1 MRRIRLGQVG
11 GGHGAFIGAV
21 HRIAARLDDHY
32 ELVAAALSADPQRA
46 RESARDLG
54 LAPERTYASYEHMA
68 AAESA
73 RPDGVEAVV
82 IATPNDSH
90 AAIARVFLSRG
101 IHVICDKPLTTSMAD
116 ARELRTLARQTR
128 RILAVTYNYTGY
140 AMVRHARELCRSGAL
155 GTVRLVDVQYLQEWL
170 TTDVA
175 AAGNKQAQWRADPAR
190 AGAGGAIADI
200 GTHAYHLLR
209 FVTGLRVQ
217 ALCAELTHFV
227 AGRRVDDDA
236 RMLLRLEGGARGVL
250 WVSQVAPGN
259 ENELSIRVY
268 GDRGSLQWLQSEPD
282 RLAYAEIGRPRQII
296 TRGSPAAGEAARRV
310 TRIPAGHPEGYLEAF
325 ATLYT
330 EIAAAIRAAEH
341 GEPLPEHL
349 SYPDVD
355 AGLEGVEFIDA
366 VLRSDRAGSS
376 WVGYDA
382 GAVTSG
388 AA

>member
-1 MRRIRLGQVG
+1 
-11 GGHGAFIGAV
+11 
-21 HRIAARLDDHY
+21 
-32 ELVAAALSADPQRA
+32 
-46 RESARDLG
+46 
-54 LAPERTYASYEHMA
+54 
-68 AAESA
+68 
-73 RPDGVEAVV
+73 
-82 IATPNDSH
+82 H

-140 AMVRHARELCRSGAL
+140 AMVRHARELCRNGAL

-268 GDRGSLQWLQSEPD
+268 GD
-282 RLAYAEIGRPRQII
+282 
-296 TRGSPAAGEAARRV
+296 
-310 TRIPAGHPEGYLEAF
+310 
-325 ATLYT
+325 
-330 EIAAAIRAAEH
+330 
-341 GEPLPEHL
+341 
-349 SYPDVD
+349 
-355 AGLEGVEFIDA
+355 
-366 VLRSDRAGSS
+366 
-376 WVGYDA
+376 
-382 GAVTSG
+382 
-388 AA
+388 